1 VLAVFAIAPALG
13 PAFLPE
19 SLERIDIP
27 MVIVAGAADAIVPVG
42 SSARSYATHIPQA
55 DLTIFPGDVGHYVFV
70 EDLTPAGRATLPAP
84 CIDAP
89 GVERHTIHAKTAGLA
104 EIFFARHPR

>member
-1 VLAVFAIAPALG
+1 MAPALG

-27 MVIVAGAADAIVPVG
+27 MMIVAGAADAIVPVG
-42 SSARSYATHIPQA
+42 SSARSFTAHILQA

-70 EDLTPAGRATLPAP
+70 ENYSQAGRATLPAR

-89 GVERHTIHAKTAGLA
+89 DVDRHTIHGKTAGLA
-104 EIFFARHPR
+104 EVFFARHLR